1 MRLNSKVLTII
12 TGCALLAGVSG
23 LGSIGDSWRHSNTRL
38 DAYATLEDISW
49 VRSSNTPRPISNQN
63 RANTELRT
71 PLAFDCKIKLRADG
85 LRDARVK
92 LTILAPCREGEV
104 IIISH
109 SGLRF
114 SEKITA
120 SGQLILTIPALSNPA
135 KINVRFAN
143 GDEKSILA
151 HVDNFGRPAT
161 Q

>member
-1 MRLNSKVLTII
+1 M
-12 TGCALLAGVSG
+12 AGVTG
-23 LGSIGDSWRHSNTRL
+23 LGYVSDSWHQSNTRL

-49 VRSSNTPRPISNQN
+49 VRSSNAPRPISNQN
-63 RANTELRT
+63 RVNIEPRA
-71 PLAFDCKIKLRADG
+71 PLALDCKIRLRADG

-92 LTILAPCREGEV
+92 LTILAPCREGEI

-120 SGQLILTIPALSNPA
+120 SGQLTLTIPALSNPA

-151 HVDNFGRPAT
+151 HVDNFGRPAP